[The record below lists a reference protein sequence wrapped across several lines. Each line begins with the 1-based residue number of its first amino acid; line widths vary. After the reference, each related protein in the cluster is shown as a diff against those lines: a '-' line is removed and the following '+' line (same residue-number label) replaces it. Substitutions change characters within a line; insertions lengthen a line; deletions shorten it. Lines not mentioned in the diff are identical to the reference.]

1 MKKFFGE
8 FKKFIQR
15 GSVMDLAVGI
25 IIGAAFKDIINSMVN
40 DILMPIIS
48 LVFRFDV
55 KSAVLIMKGSV
66 TSLDPSGLPIY
77 ADGTVLLRWGAF
89 LQSVLDFLIIAFVIF
104 SIIKILNSLNEGAKK
119 RKDKYIAK
127 LEKKKAKGVK
137 LTKAEQAEVDGV
149 GAELKVKEEIKED
162 PKPTVEELLGDIK
175 EILAKQQEVK

>member
-55 KSAVLIMKGSV
+55 KSAVLIMKGSQ
-66 TSLDPSGLPIY
+66 TGMDPSGLPIY
-77 ADGTVLLRWGAF
+77 ADGTVLLRWGGF
-89 LQSVLDFLIIAFVIF
+89 LQAILDFLIIAFVIF
-104 SIIKILNSLNEGAKK
+104 SIIKILNGLNEGAKK
-119 RKDKYIAK
+119 RKEKYIQK
-127 LEKKKAKGVK
+127 LQKKKLKGTK
-137 LTKAEQAEVDGV
+137 LSKFEQLQLDEVGE
-149 GAELKVKEEIKED
+149 ELEAAPKEVVP

-175 EILAKQQEVK
+175 EILAKSEENK